1 MKRKKA
7 AQRRTPSSR
16 SKDSEPLVWMR
27 QTGPHR
33 FEIKTAPSFR
43 GPVGIVPDE
52 YKQFFV
58 THSQK
63 LIEEIQRHI
72 SCPAQEEEFSLFPAD
87 MIAELKKMNIP
98 SDGWEP
104 FRKLLERGCIF
115 GFMAGAFLVH
125 MPEATAIRTALA
137 RGRKK
142 GGAVNRKRAEPQRAA
157 IRKRFRELRKSGF
170 SPTDARK
177 VLEQE
182 AGKSFRQLQ
191 RDTKGLS

>member
-1 MKRKKA
+1 
-7 AQRRTPSSR
+7 
-16 SKDSEPLVWMR
+16 MR

-63 LIEEIQRHI
+63 LIEEIQRQI
-72 SCPAQEEEFSLFPAD
+72 SLPAQEETFSLFPAEL
-87 MIAELKKMNIP
+87 IAELKDMNIP

-104 FRKLLERGCIF
+104 FRKLLERGCIC

-125 MPEATAIRTALA
+125 LPEATAIRSALA

-142 GGAVNRKRAEPQRAA
+142 GGAVNRQKAEPQRTA

-170 SPTDARK
+170 SPTDARN
-177 VLEQE
+177 VLAQE
-182 AGKSFRQLQ
+182 TKKSFRQLQ